1 MADYADQGGGSA
13 AGAAIELEH
22 AIGFGGGVSAGLHY
36 HPNGKDLLY
45 AAGGCVVVCD
55 FNDPHNQ
62 VFLRGHD
69 DDITTLAL
77 SRYIQVLVLCLWR
90 GVLWQFVIFM
100 QVRLPPCSLVFF
112 LFHVG
117 WPVHCHWLDNS
128 DHKDDTFT
136 MRLTTAYSLVITF
149 SVFSSCRDTH
159 ACRFSLSRQV

>member
-1 MADYADQGGGSA
+1 MAEYAAADQGGGNGGGGA

-69 DDITTLAL
+69 DDITTLGI
-77 SRYIQVLVLCLWR
+77 SRYSTSTC
-90 GVLWQFVIFM
+90 
-100 QVRLPPCSLVFF
+100 
-112 LFHVG
+112 
-117 WPVHCHWLDNS
+117 
-128 DHKDDTFT
+128 TE
-136 MRLTTAYSLVITF
+136 
-149 SVFSSCRDTH
+149 
-159 ACRFSLSRQV
+159 

>member
-77 SRYIQVLVLCLWR
+77 SRYVCCAV
-90 GVLWQFVIFM
+90 
-100 QVRLPPCSLVFF
+100 S
-112 LFHVG
+112 LFHLSCRFDI
-117 WPVHCHWLDNS
+117 PVFI
-128 DHKDDTFT
+128 DDTI
-136 MRLTTAYSLVITF
+136 TATATVKEKLLKKGGAMKLLIIETIVTNQDDVVVTEGEATIM
-149 SVFSSCRDTH
+149 VM
-159 ACRFSLSRQV
+159 